1 MLCIQQQKDL
11 MKQHIKKS
19 IGIIFLLLSI
29 NVYALSLSDDAIER
43 GISETCTSYLNQV
56 EKSYNLS
63 GLNITFAHPENPTS
77 LPSLHI
83 SSQKYNNGSS
93 TFSATLTPDEEYCYI
108 STVLVTSVN
117 NQTCSEISQLKQ
129 EVNPDLKVSSYADGD
144 FTIIMPKDNSY
155 QIILTS
161 QGQTGCTMTETRM
174 LWPGR

>member
-1 MLCIQQQKDL
+1 MLSKL
-11 MKQHIKKS
+11 IKKNLMIQYTKKI
-19 IGIIFLLLSI
+19 IGTVFLLLSI

-43 GISETCTSYLNQV
+43 GINETCASYLNQV
-56 EKSYNLS
+56 ENSYNLS
-63 GLNITFAHPENPTS
+63 GLNITFAHPESPAL

-117 NQTCSEISQLKQ
+117 NQTCSEISQIKLETNSELQ
-129 EVNPDLKVSSYADGD
+129 ASSYADGD
-144 FTIIMPKDNSY
+144 FTIITPNDNTY
-155 QIILTS
+155 QIILTA
-161 QGQTGCTMTETRM
+161 QGETGCSMTEARM

>member
-1 MLCIQQQKDL
+1 
-11 MKQHIKKS
+11 MKQHTNKI
-19 IGIIFLLLSI
+19 IGIVLLLLSI
-29 NVYALSLSDDAIER
+29 NVYALSLTDDAIER

-63 GLNITFAHPENPTS
+63 GLNITFAHPENPSS

-117 NQTCSEISQLKQ
+117 NQTCSEISQLKL
-129 EVNPDLKVSSYADGD
+129 EVNPDLQTSSYADGD
-144 FTIIMPKDNSY
+144 FTIITPKDNTY
-155 QIILTS
+155 QIILTT
-161 QGQTGCTMTETRM
+161 QGETGCSMTETRM

>member
-1 MLCIQQQKDL
+1 
-11 MKQHIKKS
+11 MKQHTNKI
-19 IGIIFLLLSI
+19 IGIVLLLLSI
-29 NVYALSLSDDAIER
+29 NVYALSLTDDAIER

-63 GLNITFAHPENPTS
+63 GLNITFAHPENPAL

-93 TFSATLTPDEEYCYI
+93 TFSATLIPDEEYCYI

-117 NQTCSEISQLKQ
+117 NQSCSEISQLKQ
-129 EVNPDLKVSSYADGD
+129 EVNPDLQISGYADGD
-144 FTIIMPKDNSY
+144 FTIITPKDNSY
-155 QIILTS
+155 QIILTA
-161 QGQTGCTMTETRM
+161 QGDTGCTMTETRM

>member
-1 MLCIQQQKDL
+1 
-11 MKQHIKKS
+11 MKQYTKK
-19 IGIIFLLLSI
+19 IQAIIFLLLSI

-43 GISETCTSYLNQV
+43 GISETCTSYLSQI
-56 EKSYNLS
+56 EKSYNLN
-63 GLNITFAHPENPTS
+63 GLNITFAHPENPAL

-93 TFSATLTPDEEYCYI
+93 TFSATLTPDDEYCYI
-108 STVLVTSVN
+108 STVIVTSVN

-129 EVNPDLKVSSYADGD
+129 EVNPELQISSYSDGD
-144 FTIIMPKDNSY
+144 YIIITPEDNSY